1 MDCLT
6 LETLIE
12 NHEPVNLIDIRSRNE
27 FRAIHIPGA
36 RCFPLADRVH
46 SRILTAIFTLLE
58 IVLVGLVIASLI
70 AIAITSQVASYFPS
84 VRFNASPNPQASRM
98 IQRMEAA
105 AL

>member
-1 MDCLT
+1 MQALSIFQPDPG
-6 LETLIE
+6 
-12 NHEPVNLIDIRSRNE
+12 NHRRL
-27 FRAIHIPGA
+27 G
-36 RCFPLADRVH
+36 RVH

-98 IQRMEAA
+98 I
-105 AL
+105 